1 MAMAKFGNIIAIIGL
16 VGVIYFSILY
26 MQDTNTFT
34 VLGMDVA
41 TSTGD
46 YVPIFISAGIMI
58 AGVFLRRA
66 PKK

>member
-1 MAMAKFGNIIAIIGL
+1 MPKYGNIIAIIGL

-26 MQDTNTFT
+26 LQNTNTFT

-46 YVPIFISAGIMI
+46 YVPIFISAGIMV
-58 AGVFLRRA
+58 AGILLRR
-66 PKK
+66 PSKK